1 MDVHE
6 KSWANLLRPHTV
18 GGAKK
23 LPIIGDPLSE
33 TDPEKRKRRVSGK
46 PWLEM
51 GISFTEYN
59 RRISMER
66 RAKRKERDARIV
78 ELWKNGFTRSEIA
91 REVGLQVGQVGYV
104 IRLEKSGGDQA

>member
-33 TDPEKRKRRVSGK
+33 PDPEKRRRRTSGK
-46 PWLEM
+46 PWLDM

-59 RRISMER
+59 RRIGRER

-78 ELWKNGFTRSEIA
+78 ELWKQGLTRSQIA

-104 IRLEKSGGDQA
+104 IRLNKSNGNN